1 MDSNSAQASLDQIPL
16 WVGVADY
23 VGLDP
28 YPCRQNAPGNFA
40 WIDAIIEAP
49 DPAGLAYWGVLQA
62 FADSTW
68 RWPTGREERHML
80 CQWATSRQSGYVVF
94 AWTWAGQSL
103 SSQPGLLR
111 VLARFNKG
119 SL

>member
-1 MDSNSAQASLDQIPL
+1 
-16 WVGVADY
+16 
-23 VGLDP
+23 
-28 YPCRQNAPGNFA
+28 
-40 WIDAIIEAP
+40 
-49 DPAGLAYWGVLQA
+49 
-62 FADSTW
+62 
-68 RWPTGREERHML
+68 ML

-94 AWTWAGQSL
+94 GWTWAGQSL